1 MEADCVKQTKLKGY
15 IYDLEHKNK
24 KFSFKKTMKILDV
37 SNAIYLD
44 LINKTNIS
52 DISDYHKSKY
62 MYKEIVKEFETVYK
76 MLEDGNVLMAVC
88 LLRNTYEEV
97 LYIIATS
104 LNLELDINVQTRAGY
119 FKDIVCK
126 NINEVLSDNF
136 EKEDIK
142 DLYSYLSKITHVTNV
157 KEVISY
163 LIDNKKVKE
172 YIINEIKYILINI
185 ESMLLDFI
193 NKKCNSDNSMN
204 SNILLETTYVEMI
217 NTLYYAANVI
227 NKEKTLKMY
236 FYGEKNQKY
245 LKEQNELL
253 VEAIKSM
260 NSSKNKIQKSINTV
274 AKELDLQL
282 KESGYMELANSILKS
297 KN

>member
-1 MEADCVKQTKLKGY
+1 MKQTKLKGY

-44 LINKTNIS
+44 LINKTNIG
-52 DISDYHKSKY
+52 DISDYQKSKY

-76 MLEDGNVLMAVC
+76 MLEDGNVLMSVC

-97 LYIIATS
+97 LYIMATS

-119 FKDIVCK
+119 FKEIVCE
-126 NINEVLSDNF
+126 NIGNVLSDNF
-136 EKEDIK
+136 EKEDII
-142 DLYSYLSKITHVTNV
+142 DLYSYLSKITHVTNA
-157 KEVISY
+157 KEVVSY
-163 LIDNKKVKE
+163 LIDNKKIKE

-185 ESMLLDFI
+185 ESMFLDFI

-204 SNILLETTYVEMI
+204 NNILLETTYVEMI
-217 NTLYYAANVI
+217 NTLYYAANVA

-253 VEAIKSM
+253 IEAIKSM
-260 NSSKNKIQKSINTV
+260 NSSKDKIQKSINTV
-274 AKELDLQL
+274 AKELGLQL
-282 KESGYMELANSILKS
+282 KESGYMELANSILK
-297 KN
+297 

>member
-1 MEADCVKQTKLKGY
+1 MKQTKIKGY

-52 DISDYHKSKY
+52 DISDYQKSKY

-76 MLEDGNVLMAVC
+76 MLEDGNVLMSVC

-97 LYIIATS
+97 LYIMATS
-104 LNLELDINVQTRAGY
+104 LNLELDINVQTKAGY
-119 FKDIVCK
+119 FKDIVCEH
-126 NINEVLSDNF
+126 IDDVLSDNF
-136 EKEDIK
+136 EREDIK

-163 LIDNKKVKE
+163 LIDNKKVKD
-172 YIINEIKYILINI
+172 YIVNEIKYILINI

-204 SNILLETTYVEMI
+204 NNILLETTYVEMI
-217 NTLYYAANVI
+217 NTLYYAANVT

-245 LKEQNELL
+245 LKEQNEFL

-260 NSSKNKIQKSINTV
+260 NSSKDKIQKSINTV

-282 KESGYMELANSILKS
+282 KESGYMELANSILMS
-297 KN
+297 KK

>member
-1 MEADCVKQTKLKGY
+1 M
-15 IYDLEHKNK
+15 
-24 KFSFKKTMKILDV
+24 
-37 SNAIYLD
+37 
-44 LINKTNIS
+44 
-52 DISDYHKSKY
+52 
-62 MYKEIVKEFETVYK
+62 
-76 MLEDGNVLMAVC
+76 
-88 LLRNTYEEV
+88 
-97 LYIIATS
+97 
-104 LNLELDINVQTRAGY
+104 
-119 FKDIVCK
+119 
-126 NINEVLSDNF
+126 
-136 EKEDIK
+136 
-142 DLYSYLSKITHVTNV
+142 
-157 KEVISY
+157 
-163 LIDNKKVKE
+163 IDNKKVKE

-204 SNILLETTYVEMI
+204 NNILLETTYVEMI
-217 NTLYYAANVI
+217 NTLYYAANVT

-260 NSSKNKIQKSINTV
+260 SSSKDKIQKSINIV